1 MPQPPRIIEIEL
13 VKGNKGLGFSI
24 AGGVGNQHVP
34 GDDGIYITKVME
46 GGAAYVDGRL
56 QVGDKLLAVS
66 GGVGFMPLQDYVLK
80 CHFFGF
86 GDAINYVMIITA

>member
-1 MPQPPRIIEIEL
+1 MHQAPRIIEIEL

-66 GGVGFMPLQDYVLK
+66 GRAAGFMPLRD
-80 CHFFGF
+80 
-86 GDAINYVMIITA
+86 